1 MAISPRRNEVEAVV
15 AILESG
21 DFESSAEMSKAI
33 IKAIADELAKRD
45 GYGVAIGL
53 RTDDL
58 RIAHGPMY
66 SILDAK
72 RTVRE
77 AEARGLRAFIAPLL
91 GAANALPEEV
101 VATHK
106 RCTCK
111 HPQALHGAAMKPKAM
126 TSLGCGVYHPRTK
139 VKCPCTGYEAAK

>member
-1 MAISPRRNEVEAVV
+1 MISTRKDEILALVEL
-15 AILESG
+15 LESG
-21 DFESSAEMSKAI
+21 EHETAE
-33 IKAIADELAKRD
+33 ELAKAVFRKSAELLAQRD
-45 GYGVAIGL
+45 GFGVAIGL
-53 RTDDL
+53 PSDGMQL
-58 RIAHGPMY
+58 CHGMYY

-106 RCTCK
+106 RCTCG

-126 TSLGCGVYHPRTK
+126 TSLGCGVYHARTK
-139 VKCPCTGYEAAK
+139 IKCPCGGYEAAK

>member
-1 MAISPRRNEVEAVV
+1 MISTRKDEITALVNL
-15 AILESG
+15 LESG
-21 DFESSAEMSKAI
+21 EHETAE
-33 IKAIADELAKRD
+33 ELAKAVFRKAAELLAQRD
-45 GYGVAIGL
+45 GFGVAIGL
-53 RTDDL
+53 PSDGMQL
-58 RIAHGPMY
+58 CHGMYY

-106 RCTCK
+106 RCVCK

-139 VKCPCTGYEAAK
+139 VKCPCTGYTAA

>member
-1 MAISPRRNEVEAVV
+1 MALSTRKDEISALVEL
-15 AILESG
+15 LESG
-21 DFESSAEMSKAI
+21 EHETAE
-33 IKAIADELAKRD
+33 ELAKAVFRKSAELLAQRD
-45 GYGVAIGL
+45 GFGVAIGL
-53 RTDDL
+53 PSDGMQL
-58 RIAHGPMY
+58 CHGMYY

-106 RCTCK
+106 RCTCG
-111 HPQALHGAAMKPKAM
+111 HPQALHWAAMKPKAM
-126 TSLGCGVYHPRTK
+126 TSLGCGVFIRK
-139 VKCPCTGYEAAK
+139 VKCPCKGFEAS